1 MDKLK
6 VNDFVEVNISYS
18 LNTVSE
24 FAKVTGDNNPIHIDP
39 KFAETTVFKK
49 THRTWSFANKYFLKN
64 LSIGFTGSRNNI
76 SWPGYE
82 ISSPSIS

>member
-18 LNTVSE
+18 LNTVCE

-39 KFAETTVFKK
+39 KVC
-49 THRTWSFANKYFLKN
+49 
-64 LSIGFTGSRNNI
+64 
-76 SWPGYE
+76 
-82 ISSPSIS
+82 